1 MLNQLIQQNKLLL
14 TFLFLSTITFSKDF
28 TTSLKIN
35 VDNSESRAWW
45 FDKKNYGITKSVF
58 LSEFH
63 FKTIYPII
71 NLHIETR
78 ATDDFLSF
86 SNSYVEVLINSNN
99 RFKAGSYFRE
109 FSSYLNDSLSSGS
122 MLISN
127 NAEAL
132 RKAGFSGKIQL
143 NKLRRVSFEYGISHG
158 IFNKTDIYI
167 EAPYLHEKFLYT
179 NINLAKSKIIIGLV
193 HEAMWA
199 GHVKGFGKQPSTFED
214 YFRIFRASHG
224 SDNALLTDQI
234 NALGNHLGIWDF
246 AIISKINHDFKIKW
260 YHQHIFEDDSGFR
273 FKNGFD
279 GLWGLEISKKNLN
292 ILLEYIDTTNQ
303 SIKFNKA
310 QHPDKYYFHEVYQ
323 HGWSL
328 NGYALGN
335 PFIEF
340 KENIPIKVL
349 HLGVNKENKNF
360 DYRFLLSKHINN
372 SNNFIYGLFINK
384 KIKDFNLGISIAN
397 NFKNQSSSQISFGYN
412 F

>member
-14 TFLFLSTITFSKDF
+14 TFLFLSTILFSKDF

-158 IFNKTDIYI
+158 IFNKTDI
-167 EAPYLHEKFLYT
+167 
-179 NINLAKSKIIIGLV
+179 
-193 HEAMWA
+193 
-199 GHVKGFGKQPSTFED
+199 
-214 YFRIFRASHG
+214 
-224 SDNALLTDQI
+224 
-234 NALGNHLGIWDF
+234 
-246 AIISKINHDFKIKW
+246 
-260 YHQHIFEDDSGFR
+260 
-273 FKNGFD
+273 
-279 GLWGLEISKKNLN
+279 
-292 ILLEYIDTTNQ
+292 
-303 SIKFNKA
+303 
-310 QHPDKYYFHEVYQ
+310 
-323 HGWSL
+323 
-328 NGYALGN
+328 
-335 PFIEF
+335 
-340 KENIPIKVL
+340 
-349 HLGVNKENKNF
+349 
-360 DYRFLLSKHINN
+360 
-372 SNNFIYGLFINK
+372 
-384 KIKDFNLGISIAN
+384 
-397 NFKNQSSSQISFGYN
+397 
-412 F
+412 